1 MVMKLELKLPG
12 TDVGMRI
19 AFGHLD
25 ENSTG
30 SRTKASSSSSSSTS
44 SPTLPSKQNSGAKIK
59 VIKNDLEESECECD
73 DCSGKAKTKEKAIS
87 HKDDDQYSVDM
98 VTKVFASLMQC
109 TASNINN
116 SQFNQ
121 NNKLNQKSKG
131 LKQVN
136 SSKSNNKYAS
146 DSEDDPLARGI
157 LGRGCSSDFSVS
169 QSLYP
174 DDILVSYEPRR
185 KKSPKSNKSPAKTKS
200 APLSSQVQQNTKD
213 LKDVRII
220 PINKSTNAK
229 ILPNRK
235 FKESKY
241 DISCISVPTFC
252 NKAKLISC
260 CNARLIPQIPRCDLT
275 RHEDENLMIS
285 VPSAIYPDNI
295 ILTLKN
301 PKPKKNKKK

>member
-1 MVMKLELKLPG
+1 MKLELKLPG

-19 AFGHLD
+19 ALGHLD
-25 ENSTG
+25 E
-30 SRTKASSSSSSSTS
+30 KASDSKET
-44 SPTLPSKQNSGAKIK
+44 PPAVSKQSSKANVR
-59 VIKNDLEESECECD
+59 VIKNDLEESECECE
-73 DCSGKAKTKEKAIS
+73 DCSGGTKLREKPAAQTQ
-87 HKDDDQYSVDM
+87 DDAQSVDM
-98 VTKVFASLMQC
+98 VTKIFTSLMQC
-109 TASNINN
+109 TASNING
-116 SQFNQ
+116 NQ
-121 NNKLNQKSKG
+121 ISKANRKSRG
-131 LKQVN
+131 LKQVDA
-136 SSKSNNKYAS
+136 SRPSNDSS

-157 LGRGCSSDFSVS
+157 LGKGCSSDFSVS

-174 DDILVSYEPRR
+174 DDILVSYEP
-185 KKSPKSNKSPAKTKS
+185 KKKKAPKSGKASKKTKP
-200 APLSSQVQQNTKD
+200 APLSASSQPEAGNLQ
-213 LKDVRII
+213 DVRII

-260 CNARLIPQIPRCDLT
+260 CSTRLVPQVPKCNLSRP
-275 RHEDENLMIS
+275 EDENLMIS

-301 PKPKKNKKK
+301 PKPKKNRK

>member
-12 TDVGMRI
+12 TDVGMSI
-19 AFGHLD
+19 AFGHLN
-25 ENSTG
+25 ENLNG
-30 SRTKASSSSSSSTS
+30 SKKEVSYSTS
-44 SPTLPSKQNSGAKIK
+44 SPSLPSKQSSGAKVK
-59 VIKNDLEESECECD
+59 VIKNDLEESECECE
-73 DCSGKAKTKEKAIS
+73 DCSGSSKAKEKGIA
-87 HKDDDQYSVDM
+87 HNDDQNSVDM
-98 VTKVFASLMQC
+98 VTKIFTSLMQC
-109 TASNINN
+109 TASNINGN
-116 SQFNQ
+116 QFNQ
-121 NNKLNQKSKG
+121 NMKPNQKVKG
-131 LKQVN
+131 LKQTN
-136 SSKSNNKYAS
+136 ASKTYRYVS
-146 DSEDDPLARGI
+146 DSEDEPLARGI
-157 LGRGCSSDFSVS
+157 LGKGCSSDFSVS

-174 DDILVSYEPRR
+174 DDILVSYEPKR
-185 KKSPKSNKSPAKTKS
+185 KKSPKSGKIPTKTKS
-200 APLSSQVQQNTKD
+200 SPLSNQIQQNAKD
-213 LKDVRII
+213 LKDVKII

-260 CNARLIPQIPRCDLT
+260 CNTRLVPQVPRCDLS
-275 RHEDENLMIS
+275 RPEDENLMIS

>member
-1 MVMKLELKLPG
+1 MKLELKLPG

-25 ENSTG
+25 ENQNKSTKKIP
-30 SRTKASSSSSSSTS
+30 SSLSKPNPETKA
-44 SPTLPSKQNSGAKIK
+44 KI
-59 VIKNDLEESECECD
+59 VENDLEESECECE
-73 DCSGKAKTKEKAIS
+73 DCSGNSKIRKKTIIQNE
-87 HKDDDQYSVDM
+87 DDQHSVDM
-98 VTKVFASLMQC
+98 VTKIFTSLMQC
-109 TASNINN
+109 TASNVNGNHFKQIAKPNR
-116 SQFNQ
+116 
-121 NNKLNQKSKG
+121 KTKG
-131 LKQVN
+131 LKQIDA
-136 SSKSNNKYAS
+136 SKADGYNYE
-146 DSEDDPLARGI
+146 SEDDSLARGI
-157 LGRGCSSDFSVS
+157 LRKGCTSDFSVS

-174 DDILVSYEPRR
+174 DDILVSYEPKKKKPLKPR
-185 KKSPKSNKSPAKTKS
+185 KKTAETKSP
-200 APLSSQVQQNTKD
+200 PLSSNIQTVTRD

-241 DISCISVPTFC
+241 DVSCISVPTLC

-260 CNARLIPQIPRCDLT
+260 CTTRLVPQIPKCNLSRAK
-275 RHEDENLMIS
+275 DENLMIS